1 MRVAEAV
8 LVRRRVGAQPRRLRL
23 EQRDTAREVEVA
35 RPARCRRRVAQRR
48 QRAPQPG
55 LVVEAD
61 AHEQGGG
68 FESRELAGLHLDG
81 VRILQ
86 RRRQALDGHA
96 VAADGLHQRPE
107 IGRRRDDG
115 ERDGESAPAGHR
127 YFLAKIDFGIMQCTP
142 LRTSTTWVTRQ
153 SPTIETSE
161 YAS

>member
-1 MRVAEAV
+1 M
-8 LVRRRVGAQPRRLRL
+8 
-23 EQRDTAREVEVA
+23 
-35 RPARCRRRVAQRR
+35 
-48 QRAPQPG
+48 
-55 LVVEAD
+55 VEAD

-115 ERDGESAPAGHR
+115 ERGADSTRGAGRQRERERDGESAPAGHR

>member
-1 MRVAEAV
+1 M
-8 LVRRRVGAQPRRLRL
+8 
-23 EQRDTAREVEVA
+23 
-35 RPARCRRRVAQRR
+35 
-48 QRAPQPG
+48 
-55 LVVEAD
+55 VEAHAD
-61 AHEQGGG
+61 EQGGG
-68 FESRELAGLHLDG
+68 LESRELTGLHLDG

-96 VAADGLHQRPE
+96 VAADSLRQRLE

-115 ERDGESAPAGHR
+115 ERSAGPGHGAGGRQRERERDGESAPAGHR